1 MVYREGLGGTVLAG
15 SVDKWLRTEFP
26 LYGLMKSWLDKRIFP
41 QMGEVKETTFTVTVM
56 IAYLENC
63 PLPDVE
69 IYDSL
74 PLGATLVE
82 GERKWKGQV
91 DQGIGQILT
100 YKMKFNHG
108 YGLLRLPP
116 AVANINDFKIKSNAP
131 LVLLAPL
138 RERLVVPS
146 TSITQVGDEVAQVAP
161 LQDQNV
167 PSLQTWKKLHEEKL
181 VEIEPQ
187 IESSLDN
194 EMETAFEAKDDIK
207 TKIIA
212 HAVMSAYEKIRKKK
226 SEEGENYV

>member
-1 MVYREGLGGTVLAG
+1 LAE

-26 LYGLMKSWLDKRIFP
+26 FYGSMKSWLDKRVFP
-41 QMGEVKETTFTVTVM
+41 QMGEVKDTTFTVTVVM
-56 IAYLENC
+56 AYLENC

-74 PLGATLVE
+74 PLGAVLLE
-82 GERKWKGQV
+82 GERRWRGQV

-116 AVANINDFKIKSNAP
+116 AVANIKGFKIKSNAP

-138 RERLVVPS
+138 RERLAIPS
-146 TSITQVGDEVAQVAP
+146 KPITQDVNEAVQVATS
-161 LQDQNV
+161 QNQIAT
-167 PSLQTWKKLHEEKL
+167 PLQTWKKLLDEKKL
-181 VEIEPQ
+181 AKTEPQ
-187 IESSLDN
+187 IEPSLDK
-194 EMETAFEAKDDIK
+194 EVETVLEAKEDLK

-212 HAVMSAYEKIRKKK
+212 EAVMSAYEKIRKKK
-226 SEEGENYV
+226 SEEEENCV

>member
-1 MVYREGLGGTVLAG
+1 LAE
-15 SVDKWLRTEFP
+15 SVDKWLRSEFP
-26 LYGLMKSWLDKRIFP
+26 FYGSMKSWLDKRVFP
-41 QMGEVKETTFTVTVM
+41 QMGEVKDTTFTVTVM

-74 PLGATLVE
+74 PLGAVLVE
-82 GERKWKGQV
+82 GERRWRGQV

-116 AVANINDFKIKSNAP
+116 AVANINGFKIKSNAP

-146 TSITQVGDEVAQVAP
+146 KPITEVVNEAIQVTTP
-161 LQDQNV
+161 QNQIAT
-167 PSLQTWKKLHEEKL
+167 PLQTWKKLGGGRL
-181 VEIEPQ
+181 VKTEPQ
-187 IESSLDN
+187 IEPSVD
-194 EMETAFEAKDDIK
+194 EEVETVFEAKEDLK

-212 HAVMSAYEKIRKKK
+212 DAVMSAYEKIRKKK
-226 SEEGENYV
+226 SEEEENRV